1 MIILRALP
9 FSLSILWR
17 YLLVFPF
24 LLIAFAI
31 FGLVALFLVVIFGFV
46 SPLLGILIAMSFSIA
61 FSIVPAMI
69 GTRLG
74 LQSYQLKPRNSYF
87 GLLVPAL
94 GYGVLE
100 GIFVLVL
107 LAAGIAS
114 FVLLTPLE
122 VDQLVQMGRVE
133 STQFFTE
140 LLALNPQL
148 TLAMTA
154 VGILAIFSLR
164 AALLVP
170 LAGASIGEDA
180 NGRGHTPFYGMGQG
194 FWQLLVLVILS
205 YVASA
210 LVVPFVF
217 YILFYF
223 GYAELIEATSEQ
235 IAIMNDF
242 DDFLEIAF
250 ELGVFVAMCVFFY
263 LWAFSLQCAGGVLA
277 YMRGVG
283 RAQNNRLLSEPE
295 LAKVLEQPVDKAELK
310 AMRRSRMP
318 PQDR

>member
-9 FSLSILWR
+9 FSLAILWR

-31 FGLVALFLVVIFGFV
+31 FGLIALFLVVIFGFV

-107 LAAGIAS
+107 LAAGIGV

-122 VDQLVQMGRVE
+122 VDQLIQMGRVE
-133 STQFFTE
+133 STQFFAE
-140 LLALNPQL
+140 LMALNAQL
-148 TLAMTA
+148 TLAVTTM
-154 VGILAIFSLR
+154 GILAVFSLR

-180 NGRGHTPFYGMGQG
+180 NGRAHTPFFGMGQG
-194 FWQLLVLVILS
+194 FWQILLLVILS

-217 YILFYF
+217 YILFHL
-223 GYAELIEATSEQ
+223 GYADLVEATSEQ
-235 IAIMNDF
+235 IANINDF
-242 DDFLEIAF
+242 EDFLDIAF

-277 YMRGVG
+277 YMRNV
-283 RAQNNRLLSEPE
+283 APSQNSRLLSEPE
-295 LAKVLEQPVDKAELK
+295 LAKVLEQTADKTELK